1 MVNLNIA
8 LTKKA
13 INRRE
18 RYIAQDL
25 PHYSIRTATIII
37 LSKDHL
43 PHCIHIFNIM
53 SKEERVNK
61 RFHFFVGL
69 TDHESFRTLCH
80 VETPSRSLV
89 SLLSNP
95 IFLSAALSIF
105 LAQIIKAV
113 LAIFKRRKLQAKEI
127 ASIVL
132 WKTGGMPSSHAAL
145 VVSLSASIAF
155 IEGFSSLF
163 ILSFFLGLIVIR
175 DALGVRRSAG
185 LQAQALNLL
194 GKHVAEHLDIP
205 FAPVKEILGHRWQEV
220 LVGCLLGLAVST
232 LVCWRF
238 IFQAASSS
246 M

>member
-1 MVNLNIA
+1 MVDLNIA

-18 RYIAQDL
+18 RDIAQNL

-37 LSKDHL
+37 LSQDQLSHHIHL
-43 PHCIHIFNIM
+43 FNIM

-61 RFHFFVGL
+61 RFCFFLDL

-80 VETPSRSLV
+80 VETSSRSLV
-89 SLLSNP
+89 SLLTNP
-95 IFLSAALSIF
+95 IFFSAALSIF

-113 LAIFKRRKLQAKEI
+113 LAILKRRKLRAKEI

-155 IEGFSSLF
+155 IEGFNSLF
-163 ILSFFLGLIVIR
+163 ILSLFLGLIVIR

-194 GKHVAEHLDIP
+194 GKHVAERLDVP
-205 FAPVKEILGHRWQEV
+205 FVPVKEIHGHRWQEV
-220 LVGCLLGLAVST
+220 LVGCLLGLAVSL

-238 IFQAASSS
+238 IFHAAYSS